1 MKSFYYEAV
10 KRLDLIDKKYEEEKK
25 SRDEEKEKH
34 SFELA
39 RLKEVNQSLQI
50 AVNEKDDLLAS
61 KDRDLLVRKIFYF
74 PSGTKN

>member
-1 MKSFYYEAV
+1 MKNFYYEAV
-10 KRLDLIDKKYEEEKK
+10 KRLELIDKKYEEEKK

-34 SFELA
+34 SCELA

-74 PSGTKN
+74 RSGTKN